1 MTNVVHIIGGGLAGS
16 EAAWQLASRG
26 IEVIL
31 YEMRGPHKTSVHKT
45 DSLAELVCS
54 NSFRGGDVTKN
65 AVGVLHTEL
74 RKLGSLIMES
84 ADMHKV
90 PAGGA
95 LAVDRDPFAET
106 ITAKLTTMPNV
117 TIVRDQINDLPDHP
131 YTLIATGPLTSDGL
145 AASIRKATGED
156 GLAFFDAVAPIVT
169 RDSINMDIAWEQSRY
184 DKGDKTDY
192 INCPM
197 TQEQYMAFI
206 DAALNAEHAVG
217 HNPEDANV
225 PYFEGCLPIE
235 VMMSRG
241 PETLRF
247 GPLKPVGLTNAHNPT
262 VKPYAV
268 VQLRRDNKL
277 GTLYNM
283 VGFQTQMKW
292 GAQKEV
298 LRMIPG
304 LENADIVRYGVI
316 HKNTFIHSPV
326 VLDETL
332 RLKAKPNIR
341 FAGQVTGVEGY
352 VESTAMGALAG
363 LIIAGE
369 ILGTPLELPPQT
381 TMLGAL
387 HSHITGG
394 AEAATFQPMNINYGL
409 LPPMTGKIHKK
420 DRKPAYGQR
429 AMADFDSWLQAS
441 PLLQS
446 PMAKSA

>member
-1 MTNVVHIIGGGLAGS
+1 VAKVVHIIGGGLAGC
-16 EAAWQLASRG
+16 EAAWQLNSRG
-26 IEVIL
+26 IEVVL
-31 YEMRGPHKTSVHKT
+31 YEMRGPHTTSVHKT
-45 DSLAELVCS
+45 DQLAELVCS

-74 RKLGSLIMES
+74 RKLNSLIMWA
-84 ADMHKV
+84 ADTYKV

-95 LAVDRDPFAET
+95 LAVDRELFAEA
-106 ITAKLTTMPNV
+106 ITRVLENRPGV
-117 TIVRDQINDLPDHP
+117 TIVREQITTLPDHP
-131 YTLIATGPLTSDGL
+131 YTLIATGPLTATPL
-145 AASIRKATGED
+145 AEAIRKATGED

-169 RDSINMDIAWEQSRY
+169 RESINMDIAWEQSRY

-206 DAALNAEHAVG
+206 TAAQNAEQSVG
-217 HNPEDANV
+217 HNPEDADV

-235 VMMSRG
+235 VMIDRG

-247 GPLKPVGLTNAHNPT
+247 GPLKPVGLTNPRNPT

-283 VGFQTQMKW
+283 VGFQTRMKW

-298 LRMIPG
+298 LKLIPG
-304 LENADIVRYGVI
+304 LENAEIVRYGVI
-316 HKNTFIHSPV
+316 HKNTFIHSPK
-326 VLDETL
+326 VLDAQL

-363 LIIAGE
+363 LLLASE
-369 ILGTPLELPPQT
+369 IYNEPLPLPPAT

-387 HSHITGG
+387 HAHITGG

-409 LPPMTGKIHKK
+409 LPPLTGKRIGKK
-420 DRKPAYGQR
+420 DRKPAYGAR
-429 AMADFDSWLQAS
+429 AMADFDAWLQTSTLFTNRA
-441 PLLQS
+441 
-446 PMAKSA
+446 A